1 MAPNTDPFHRKITY
15 LRISITDRCNMRCLY
30 CISADSLR
38 PLSHRDILTYE
49 EILAIT
55 RASVDLGITKV
66 RITGG
71 EPLIRR
77 DVLHFIRLLCAIPG
91 LKDVSITTNGTL
103 LKDMAGPLFDAGI
116 RRINISLDTLNPL
129 KFRRITRRDHFH
141 EVWDGISAANEAGFS
156 PIKLNVVIIKGLN
169 DTEILQFAAL
179 SIQQPYVIRFIE
191 FMPIGETTFWDRRK
205 VMTSEEI
212 RSRLDSLGSLQQVPP
227 SVNDGPAKQ
236 YRFENAKGKI
246 GIITPI
252 SDNFCGTCNRL
263 RLTADGRIRPCLF
276 SDHEIDIKT
285 PLRKGCTQEEI
296 KRLLKKGIAE
306 KPKRHY
312 AGCGSITTAR
322 PMSKIGG

>member
-1 MAPNTDPFHRKITY
+1 MEPNTDPFHRKITY

-30 CISADSLR
+30 CVSSDSLK
-38 PLSHRDILTYE
+38 PLSHRDVLTYE
-49 EILAIT
+49 EILDIT

-77 DVLHFIRLLCAIPG
+77 DVLHFIRLLRAIPG

-103 LKDMAGPLFDAGI
+103 LKDMAGPLFEAGI
-116 RRINISLDTLNPL
+116 HRINISLDTLNPL
-129 KFRRITRRDHFH
+129 KFRRITRRDHFQ
-141 EVWDGISAANEAGFS
+141 EVWDGISAAKGAGFS
-156 PIKLNVVIIKGLN
+156 PIKLNMVVIKGLN
-169 DTEILQFAAL
+169 DNEIQQFAAL

-191 FMPIGETTFWDRRK
+191 FMPIGETTFWDRQK
-205 VMTSEEI
+205 IMTSDEI
-212 RSRLDSLGSLQQVPP
+212 RSRLDSLGSLQQVPS
-227 SVNDGPAKQ
+227 SVNDGPAKM
-236 YRFENAKGKI
+236 YRFENAKGEI

-276 SDHEIDIKT
+276 SDDEIDIKT
-285 PLRKGCTQEEI
+285 PIRKGCTQEEI
-296 KRLLKKGIAE
+296 RKLLKKGIAK

-312 AGCGSITTAR
+312 AGHGNNACLR